1 METALGRAVIVAL
14 SLTFAVPLSAVAENS
29 EPYSFK
35 SCSAQKQCRKLSHA
49 ELGRLRGG
57 LSVSGA
63 NSAMQLTF
71 GITQVV
77 YVNDEVVALTQLL
90 LPAVNQA
97 LGAGTPS
104 APQLQTRNS
113 ALPTSQAAPASAVG
127 AGAAPATVPTAMAA
141 NATKPASSPPT
152 TSAATGPTAPAV
164 FVNGVQATA
173 ANPVVINV
181 PSADELR
188 ALIVQNGAGN
198 SVPNASDLR
207 AATMAT
213 VIQNTQDNQTI
224 RTVTTVNVSIA
235 VSEARRAMAIGNAMR
250 NSLR

>member
-1 METALGRAVIVAL
+1 METALGRAVAVAL
-14 SLTFAVPLSAVAENS
+14 SLTFTVPLSAVAENS

-127 AGAAPATVPTAMAA
+127 AGAAPGTA
-141 NATKPASSPPT
+141 PT

-164 FVNGVQATA
+164 FVNGVQATP

-224 RTVTTVNVSIA
+224 RTVTTVNVSMA
-235 VSEARRAMAIGNAMR
+235 VSEAMRAMAIGNAMR